1 LSLFTS
7 RKSIDFFLEHWSA
20 PQVTTTK
27 QNTAERHLLGWIGWA
42 GFDAIGRLALLTGS
56 TVVFSRLLT
65 PRDFGVTELALT
77 VVAVA
82 SVFVGMPFEEALTQR
97 RGLRMIHLRAA
108 LGASWLIGLVIFVVS
123 IFGGWL
129 LAAFYGQSEMRYLL
143 PIAMISIFFSGHSD
157 IATALA
163 RRLRRFNDVAYA
175 TLVGHVVGIGLSLL
189 LALLGAGVWSLIA
202 QRLLV
207 VVARAVILQYRIGF
221 LILPRWSPSHI
232 GQLGRFAGL
241 SFLSRL
247 SDNLTYLAFNNIVE
261 IYFGMTVLG
270 YVNMAMR
277 LIEPIRGAIGATG
290 HNLAFSF
297 FASASR
303 DHARLAKLAEAVVSR
318 SAFAIVPVFVGMAA
332 VAPVLLPLVA
342 GPGWDDAIDITICFA
357 IAGAIAVP
365 SGLIFTALSANARP
379 EFGLLST
386 LAGFAATLVVL
397 IGASALGPLS
407 VGLSRIAGDATRAA
421 FAIGLSSRALSWS
434 RGSRLAALAPA
445 WMLGAIMGLVVA
457 QLGALLPVVNRL
469 PNLVVMIMLGVGVYA
484 VLLGVFAR
492 PALRNFIAM
501 LRAHRRHDAAE
512 APSGGAKTCAII
524 SS

>member
-1 LSLFTS
+1 
-7 RKSIDFFLEHWSA
+7 
-20 PQVTTTK
+20 VTTRRQK
-27 QNTAERHLLGWIGWA
+27 SAERHLLGWISWA
-42 GFDAIGRLALLTGS
+42 GFDAIGRLALLTSS
-56 TVVFSRLLT
+56 TVVFSRLLS
-65 PRDFGVTELALT
+65 PRDFGVTALALT
-77 VVAVA
+77 IVAVA

-108 LGASWLIGLVIFVVS
+108 LGASWLIGFVILVLS

-129 LAAFYGQSEMRYLL
+129 LAQLYGQSEMRYLL

-175 TLVGHVVGIGLSLL
+175 TLTGHVVGIALSLL
-189 LALLGAGVWSLIA
+189 LALLGAGVWSLVG

-221 LILPRWSPSHI
+221 LILPRWSPAHI

-247 SDNLTYLAFNNIVE
+247 TENVTYLAFNNVVE
-261 IYFGMTVLG
+261 IYFGLTVLG

-277 LIEPIRGAIGATG
+277 LIEPIRGAIAATG

-303 DHARLAKLAEAVVSR
+303 DRARHAQLAETVVSR

-332 VAPVLLPLVA
+332 VAPVLLPMVA
-342 GPGWDDAIDITICFA
+342 GPGWDEAVDITICFA

-365 SGLIFTALSANARP
+365 ACFIFTALSANARP

-386 LAGFAATLVVL
+386 LASFAATVFVLV
-397 IGASALGPLS
+397 GASSLGPIS
-407 VGLSRIAGDATRAA
+407 VGLSRIAGDATQAVI
-421 FAIGLSSRALSWS
+421 AIGLSSHSLSWS
-434 RGSRLAALAPA
+434 RSSRLATLSPA
-445 WMLGAIMGLVVA
+445 WMLGAAMGLIVA
-457 QLGALLPVVNRL
+457 QFGAMSPFVNRL
-469 PNLVVMIMLGVGVYA
+469 SNFAVM
-484 VLLGVFAR
+484 VLLGVAVYALLLAVFAR
-492 PALRNFIAM
+492 PTLRSFTAM
-501 LRAHRRHDAAE
+501 LRSHGRNPAAE
-512 APSGGAKTCAII
+512 ASSGAAKNCATL
-524 SS
+524 SP